1 MKGFLIFTLVFYMFN
16 VFSQSFDELAQT
28 PPMGWNSWNSL
39 RCNGINEK
47 AIKEIADAM
56 VSSGMKDAGYE
67 YVVVDDCWQIGRD
80 KEGNIL
86 VDEEKFP
93 SGMKALADYI
103 HSKGLKFGLYS
114 CAGEKTCQGRPGS
127 RGYQFQD
134 ARQYAEWGV
143 DYLKYDWCY
152 SASQNAEGAYR
163 TMSDAIKA
171 SGRPMVFSICDWGYS
186 EPWKWGKGVGHLW
199 RTTHD
204 IRDCW
209 DCQYNVWGTVSG
221 GILKILDA
229 NRSLNAYAG
238 PGHWNDPDMLE
249 VGNEALTEAES
260 RAHFSLW
267 CLMAAPL
274 MAGNDLRSM
283 DETTREILTNKEVI
297 AVNQDPLGKQG
308 KLRVTYDGGDLEV
321 YRKILEDGQAYLFF
335 NRSDEPYELDLTWA
349 MLEVE
354 ENYRIRDL
362 WKHEDLL
369 TTLKKPA
376 IKYVIEPH
384 GVKMFRLVEVK
395 E

>member
-1 MKGFLIFTLVFYMFN
+1 
-16 VFSQSFDELAQT
+16 
-28 PPMGWNSWNSL
+28 
-39 RCNGINEK
+39 
-47 AIKEIADAM
+47 
-56 VSSGMKDAGYE
+56 
-67 YVVVDDCWQIGRD
+67 
-80 KEGNIL
+80 
-86 VDEEKFP
+86 
-93 SGMKALADYI
+93 
-103 HSKGLKFGLYS
+103 
-114 CAGEKTCQGRPGS
+114 
-127 RGYQFQD
+127 
-134 ARQYAEWGV
+134 
-143 DYLKYDWCY
+143 
-152 SASQNAEGAYR
+152 
-163 TMSDAIKA
+163 
-171 SGRPMVFSICDWGYS
+171 
-186 EPWKWGKGVGHLW
+186 
-199 RTTHD
+199 
-204 IRDCW
+204 
-209 DCQYNVWGTVSG
+209 
-221 GILKILDA
+221 
-229 NRSLNAYAG
+229 
-238 PGHWNDPDMLE
+238 GHWNDPDMLE

-362 WKHEDLL
+362 WKHEDLS